1 MNTRNII
8 RAWKDEEYRLSLS
21 DAERAL
27 LPAHPAGT
35 IELTENDLAEVGG
48 GIPPGGGGIPPGGG
62 GIPPG
67 LSLRSRGTHWRVQ
80 DGKPR
85 KTQGIFC
92 YSATKHRYTNMEKSL
107 DRSW

>member
-1 MNTRNII
+1 MTKRCTLDGFVITPM
-8 RAWKDEEYRLSLS
+8 EPPGSLY
-21 DAERAL
+21 
-27 LPAHPAGT
+27 AGT
-35 IELTENDLAEVGG
+35 DHGRLFITEARTGVMAWWS
-48 GIPPGGGGIPPGGG
+48 I
-62 GIPPG
+62 

-107 DRSW
+107 DISW